1 MDLYKTALDFL
12 QMKKHI
18 CGDNYFSLEMK
29 ITVILAS
36 DGRVFFGTATGNDS
50 SEYNAFITMKTL
62 GNLYIKQLICVDE
75 YECVFLPSFR
85 FLEYIVSDNENNGE
99 TFVYTDSSHMQ
110 PIFTFIRRKNDN
122 FDIPAY
128 HSEKTDDN
136 DVWQDNAEPSDEWQD
151 TINPPDEWQ
160 DNSNPPDEWQDNV
173 NPPDE
178 WQDNVNP
185 PDEWQD
191 NSNPSDEW
199 HDNIVS
205 SENHKDFADIES
217 ADSLAGEFEGFSDDS
232 SVSKPVVVMKKEN
245 GNMMFENAQDKQ
257 FEIKGMEINYNNQI
271 NSINAEDNIVSENYK
286 ELEAGDHDVRPER
299 KSPLSLLQAKKLA
312 KIAKK
317 NAKKHSS
324 GR

>member
-12 QMKKHI
+12 KMKKHI

-62 GNLYIKQLICVDE
+62 GNLYIKQIICVDE

-85 FLEYIVSDNENNGE
+85 FLEYIVNDNESNGE

-110 PIFTFIRRKNDN
+110 PVFTFIRKKNDN

-136 DVWQDNAEPSDEWQD
+136 DVWQDNAESSDEWQ
-151 TINPPDEWQ
+151 
-160 DNSNPPDEWQDNV
+160 
-173 NPPDE
+173 
-178 WQDNVNP
+178 
-185 PDEWQD
+185 
-191 NSNPSDEW
+191 
-199 HDNIVS
+199 DNIVS

-257 FEIKGMEINYNNQI
+257 FEIKGMEISYNNQI
-271 NSINAEDNIVSENYK
+271 NSINAEDNIISENYK
-286 ELEAGDHDVRPER
+286 ELEAGDHDVRPE
-299 KSPLSLLQAKKLA
+299 KKHPLSLLQAKKLA

-324 GR
+324 DR

>member
-12 QMKKHI
+12 KMKKHI

-62 GNLYIKQLICVDE
+62 GNLYIKQIICVDE

-85 FLEYIVSDNENNGE
+85 FLEYIVNDNESNGE

-110 PIFTFIRRKNDN
+110 PVFTFIRKKNDN

-136 DVWQDNAEPSDEWQD
+136 DVWQDNAESSDEWQ
-151 TINPPDEWQ
+151 
-160 DNSNPPDEWQDNV
+160 
-173 NPPDE
+173 
-178 WQDNVNP
+178 
-185 PDEWQD
+185 
-191 NSNPSDEW
+191 
-199 HDNIVS
+199 DNIVS

-257 FEIKGMEINYNNQI
+257 FEIKGMEISYNNQI

-286 ELEAGDHDVRPER
+286 ELEAGDHDVRPE
-299 KSPLSLLQAKKLA
+299 KKHPLSLLQAKKLA

-324 GR
+324 DR

>member
-12 QMKKHI
+12 KMKKHI

-62 GNLYIKQLICVDE
+62 GNLYIKQIICVDE

-85 FLEYIVSDNENNGE
+85 FLEYIVNDNESNSE

-128 HSEKTDDN
+128 HSEKEDNN
-136 DVWQDNAEPSDEWQD
+136 DVWRDNAEPSDEWQD
-151 TINPPDEWQ
+151 NAE
-160 DNSNPPDEWQDNV
+160 
-173 NPPDE
+173 
-178 WQDNVNP
+178 
-185 PDEWQD
+185 
-191 NSNPSDEW
+191 PSDDEW

-299 KSPLSLLQAKKLA
+299 KSPISLLQAKKLA

>member
-12 QMKKHI
+12 KMKKHI

-62 GNLYIKQLICVDE
+62 GNLYIKQIICVDE

-85 FLEYIVSDNENNGE
+85 FLEYIVNDNESNGE

-110 PIFTFIRRKNDN
+110 PVFTFIRKKNDN

-136 DVWQDNAEPSDEWQD
+136 DVWQDS
-151 TINPPDEWQ
+151 
-160 DNSNPPDEWQDNV
+160 SNPPDEWQ
-173 NPPDE
+173 
-178 WQDNVNP
+178 
-185 PDEWQD
+185 
-191 NSNPSDEW
+191 
-199 HDNIVS
+199 DNIVS

-286 ELEAGDHDVRPER
+286 ELEAGDHDVRPE
-299 KSPLSLLQAKKLA
+299 KKHPLSLLQAKKLA

-324 GR
+324 DR

>member
-12 QMKKHI
+12 KMKKHI

-62 GNLYIKQLICVDE
+62 GNLYIKQIVCVDE

-85 FLEYIVSDNENNGE
+85 FLEYIVNDNESNSE
-99 TFVYTDSSHMQ
+99 TFVYTDSSYMQ

-128 HSEKTDDN
+128 HSEKEDNN
-136 DVWQDNAEPSDEWQD
+136 DVWHDNAEPSDEWQ
-151 TINPPDEWQ
+151 
-160 DNSNPPDEWQDNV
+160 
-173 NPPDE
+173 
-178 WQDNVNP
+178 
-185 PDEWQD
+185 
-191 NSNPSDEW
+191 
-199 HDNIVS
+199 DNIVS

-286 ELEAGDHDVRPER
+286 ELEAGDHDVRPEK

>member
-12 QMKKHI
+12 KMKKHI

-62 GNLYIKQLICVDE
+62 GNLYIKQIVCVDE

-85 FLEYIVSDNENNGE
+85 FLEYIVNDNESNSE

-128 HSEKTDDN
+128 HSEKEDNN
-136 DVWQDNAEPSDEWQD
+136 DVWQDNAEPSDEWQ
-151 TINPPDEWQ
+151 
-160 DNSNPPDEWQDNV
+160 
-173 NPPDE
+173 
-178 WQDNVNP
+178 
-185 PDEWQD
+185 
-191 NSNPSDEW
+191 
-199 HDNIVS
+199 DNIVS

-286 ELEAGDHDVRPER
+286 ELEAGDHDVRPEK

-324 GR
+324 DR

>member
-12 QMKKHI
+12 KMKKHI

-62 GNLYIKQLICVDE
+62 GNLYIKQIICVDE

-85 FLEYIVSDNENNGE
+85 FLEYIVNDNESNGE

-110 PIFTFIRRKNDN
+110 PVFTFIRKKNDN

-136 DVWQDNAEPSDEWQD
+136 DVWQDNAESSDEWQ
-151 TINPPDEWQ
+151 
-160 DNSNPPDEWQDNV
+160 
-173 NPPDE
+173 
-178 WQDNVNP
+178 
-185 PDEWQD
+185 
-191 NSNPSDEW
+191 
-199 HDNIVS
+199 DNIVS

-286 ELEAGDHDVRPER
+286 ELEAGDHDVRPE
-299 KSPLSLLQAKKLA
+299 KKHPLSLLQAKKLA

-324 GR
+324 DR

>member
-12 QMKKHI
+12 KMKKHI

-62 GNLYIKQLICVDE
+62 GNLYIKQIVCVDE

-85 FLEYIVSDNENNGE
+85 FLEYIVNDNESNSE

-128 HSEKTDDN
+128 HSEKEDNN
-136 DVWQDNAEPSDEWQD
+136 DVWQDNAEPSDEWQ
-151 TINPPDEWQ
+151 
-160 DNSNPPDEWQDNV
+160 
-173 NPPDE
+173 
-178 WQDNVNP
+178 
-185 PDEWQD
+185 
-191 NSNPSDEW
+191 
-199 HDNIVS
+199 DNIVS

-286 ELEAGDHDVRPER
+286 ELEAGDHDVRPEK

>member
-1 MDLYKTALDFL
+1 MIIYLNHSDREVLKMDLYKTALDFL
-12 QMKKHI
+12 KMKKHI

-62 GNLYIKQLICVDE
+62 GNLYIKQIICVDE

-85 FLEYIVSDNENNGE
+85 FLEYIVNDNESNGE

-128 HSEKTDDN
+128 HSEKEDNN
-136 DVWQDNAEPSDEWQD
+136 DVWHDNAE
-151 TINPPDEWQ
+151 
-160 DNSNPPDEWQDNV
+160 
-173 NPPDE
+173 
-178 WQDNVNP
+178 
-185 PDEWQD
+185 
-191 NSNPSDEW
+191 PSDEW

-286 ELEAGDHDVRPER
+286 ELEAGDHDVRPEK

>member
-12 QMKKHI
+12 KMKKHI

-62 GNLYIKQLICVDE
+62 GNLYIKQIICVDE

-85 FLEYIVSDNENNGE
+85 FLEYIVNDNESNGE

-110 PIFTFIRRKNDN
+110 PVFTFIRKKNDN

-136 DVWQDNAEPSDEWQD
+136 DVWQDNAESSDEWQ
-151 TINPPDEWQ
+151 
-160 DNSNPPDEWQDNV
+160 
-173 NPPDE
+173 
-178 WQDNVNP
+178 
-185 PDEWQD
+185 
-191 NSNPSDEW
+191 
-199 HDNIVS
+199 DNIVS

-271 NSINAEDNIVSENYK
+271 NSINAEDNIISENYK
-286 ELEAGDHDVRPER
+286 ELEAGDHDVRPE
-299 KSPLSLLQAKKLA
+299 KKHPLSLLQAKKLA

-324 GR
+324 DR

>member
-1 MDLYKTALDFL
+1 
-12 QMKKHI
+12 MKKHI

-62 GNLYIKQLICVDE
+62 GNLYIKQIICVDE

-85 FLEYIVSDNENNGE
+85 FLEYIVNDNESNSE

-128 HSEKTDDN
+128 HSEKEDDN

-151 TINPPDEWQ
+151 NAE
-160 DNSNPPDEWQDNV
+160 
-173 NPPDE
+173 
-178 WQDNVNP
+178 
-185 PDEWQD
+185 
-191 NSNPSDEW
+191 PSDDEW

-286 ELEAGDHDVRPER
+286 ELEAGDHDVRPEK

>member
-12 QMKKHI
+12 KMKKHI

-36 DGRVFFGTATGNDS
+36 DGRIFFGTATGNDS

-62 GNLYIKQLICVDE
+62 GNLYIKQLLCVDE

-85 FLEYIVSDNENNGE
+85 FLEYIVNDDENNSE

-110 PIFTFIRRKNDN
+110 PIFTFIRQKNDSFN
-122 FDIPAY
+122 IPAY
-128 HSEKTDDN
+128 HSEKQDEN
-136 DVWQDNAEPSDEWQD
+136 DVWQDNSDSPDEWQESSD
-151 TINPPDEWQ
+151 SPDEWQ
-160 DNSNPPDEWQDNV
+160 DSSNPPDEWQ
-173 NPPDE
+173 
-178 WQDNVNP
+178 
-185 PDEWQD
+185 
-191 NSNPSDEW
+191 
-199 HDNIVS
+199 DNIVS

-217 ADSLAGEFEGFSDDS
+217 ADSLAGEFEGFSEDN

-271 NSINAEDNIVSENYK
+271 NSINAEENIVSENYT
-286 ELEAGDHDVRPER
+286 ELEAGDHDVRPEK
-299 KSPLSLLQAKKLA
+299 KSRISLLQAKKLA

>member
-12 QMKKHI
+12 KMKKHI

-62 GNLYIKQLICVDE
+62 GNLYIKQIVCVDE

-85 FLEYIVSDNENNGE
+85 FLEYIVNDNESNSE

-128 HSEKTDDN
+128 HSEKEDNN
-136 DVWQDNAEPSDEWQD
+136 DVWHDNAESSDEWQ
-151 TINPPDEWQ
+151 
-160 DNSNPPDEWQDNV
+160 
-173 NPPDE
+173 
-178 WQDNVNP
+178 
-185 PDEWQD
+185 
-191 NSNPSDEW
+191 
-199 HDNIVS
+199 DNIVS

-286 ELEAGDHDVRPER
+286 ELEAGDHDVRPEK

>member
-12 QMKKHI
+12 KMKKHI

-62 GNLYIKQLICVDE
+62 GNLYIKQIVCVDE

-85 FLEYIVSDNENNGE
+85 FLEYIVNDNESNSE

-128 HSEKTDDN
+128 HSEKEDNN
-136 DVWQDNAEPSDEWQD
+136 DVWQDNAKPSDEWQ
-151 TINPPDEWQ
+151 
-160 DNSNPPDEWQDNV
+160 
-173 NPPDE
+173 
-178 WQDNVNP
+178 
-185 PDEWQD
+185 
-191 NSNPSDEW
+191 
-199 HDNIVS
+199 DNIVS

-286 ELEAGDHDVRPER
+286 ELEAGDHDVRPEK

>member
-1 MDLYKTALDFL
+1 MIIYLNHSDREVLKMDLYKTALDFL
-12 QMKKHI
+12 KMKKHI

-62 GNLYIKQLICVDE
+62 GNLYIKQIICVDE

-85 FLEYIVSDNENNGE
+85 FLEYIVNDNESNGE

-128 HSEKTDDN
+128 HSEKEDNN
-136 DVWQDNAEPSDEWQD
+136 DVWHDNAEPSDEWH
-151 TINPPDEWQ
+151 
-160 DNSNPPDEWQDNV
+160 DNAE
-173 NPPDE
+173 
-178 WQDNVNP
+178 
-185 PDEWQD
+185 
-191 NSNPSDEW
+191 PSDEW

-286 ELEAGDHDVRPER
+286 ELEAGDHDVRPEK

>member
-12 QMKKHI
+12 KMKKHI

-62 GNLYIKQLICVDE
+62 GNLYIKQIICVDE

-85 FLEYIVSDNENNGE
+85 FLEYIVNDNESNGE

-128 HSEKTDDN
+128 HSEKEDNN
-136 DVWQDNAEPSDEWQD
+136 DVWQDNAETSDEWQD
-151 TINPPDEWQ
+151 NAE
-160 DNSNPPDEWQDNV
+160 
-173 NPPDE
+173 
-178 WQDNVNP
+178 
-185 PDEWQD
+185 
-191 NSNPSDEW
+191 PSDDEW

-286 ELEAGDHDVRPER
+286 ELEAGDHDVRPEK

>member
-12 QMKKHI
+12 KMKKHI

-36 DGRVFFGTATGNDS
+36 DGRIFFGTATGNDS

-62 GNLYIKQLICVDE
+62 GNLYIKQLLCVDE

-85 FLEYIVSDNENNGE
+85 FLEYIVNDDENNSE

-110 PIFTFIRRKNDN
+110 PIFTFIRQKNDSFN
-122 FDIPAY
+122 IPAY
-128 HSEKTDDN
+128 HSEKQDEN
-136 DVWQDNAEPSDEWQD
+136 DVWQDSSDS
-151 TINPPDEWQ
+151 PDEWQ
-160 DNSNPPDEWQDNV
+160 DSSNPPDEWQ
-173 NPPDE
+173 
-178 WQDNVNP
+178 
-185 PDEWQD
+185 
-191 NSNPSDEW
+191 
-199 HDNIVS
+199 DNIVS

-217 ADSLAGEFEGFSDDS
+217 ADSLAGEFEGFSEDN

-271 NSINAEDNIVSENYK
+271 NSINAEENIVSENYT
-286 ELEAGDHDVRPER
+286 ELEAGDHDVRPEK
-299 KSPLSLLQAKKLA
+299 KSRISLLQAKKLA